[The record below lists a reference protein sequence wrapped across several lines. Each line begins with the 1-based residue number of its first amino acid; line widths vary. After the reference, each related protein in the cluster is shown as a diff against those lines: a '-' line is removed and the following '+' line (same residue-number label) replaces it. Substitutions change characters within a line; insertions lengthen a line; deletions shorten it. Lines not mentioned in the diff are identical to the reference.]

1 VLPGG
6 LVERN
11 ESLLDAFRREVRV
24 KTGLIVDVPERL
36 VYVAHVD
43 NRDEDAHSA
52 SELPAR
58 QDLATFFVFEV
69 TKFRGELSPA
79 DPDHYIL
86 DAAFLTRS
94 KAIERLRELPSRV
107 LREPIV
113 EALNGDAPL
122 GSVWLYQRRSGS
134 DEFIGRIPAISHRI
148 NNVQKQD
155 PRQLR
160 ERGLLLLGC
169 LVAALLVLGIVL
181 VGIIAAAHP
190 HLF

>member
-1 VLPGG
+1 
-6 LVERN
+6 
-11 ESLLDAFRREVRV
+11 
-24 KTGLIVDVPERL
+24 
-36 VYVAHVD
+36 
-43 NRDEDAHSA
+43 
-52 SELPAR
+52 
-58 QDLATFFVFEV
+58 
-69 TKFRGELSPA
+69 LSPA

-94 KAIERLRELPSRV
+94 RAIERLRELPSRV

-113 EALNGDAPL
+113 QALNGDAPL

-134 DEFIGRIPAISHRI
+134 DELIGRIPAISHRVD
-148 NNVQKQD
+148 NVQKQD
-155 PRQLR
+155 PKQLR